1 MNASETID
9 LLTLI
14 CLVLL
19 AWAVIA
25 TVILL
30 EEKRKKSDETE
41 AYGDM
46 TPKEIPENDRKWKIR
61 TELVER
67 IRAEI
72 VNCLITSGGCW
83 INTEADGKNLLLT
96 HGEAHALLMPF
107 LQKGYFAYIGSNG
120 SNICGLTR
128 FGVVKH
134 RLPYKNELEITEELL
149 NTNAQL

>member
-9 LLTLI
+9 LLTLT
-14 CLVLL
+14 CLGLL

-30 EEKRKKSDETE
+30 ERKGKKADETE

-46 TPKEIPENDRKWKIR
+46 TPKEIPENDRKWEIR
-61 TELVER
+61 TELIER

-72 VNCLITSGGCW
+72 INCLITSGGCW
-83 INTEADGKNLLLT
+83 INTEADGKNLLLN

-120 SNICGLTR
+120 SNVCGLTR

-134 RLPYKNELEITEELL
+134 RLPHKNELEITQELL